1 MTKAKKAREV
11 RTGDIVRMRGGFMR
25 VSETMRD
32 RQGRVIF
39 RSDSFGKPAYSRA
52 TKPEANVRCL

>member
-1 MTKAKKAREV
+1 MAKTKKAAEV
-11 RTGDIVRMRGGFMR
+11 RVGDIVRMRGGFMR

-32 RQGRVIF
+32 VQDRVIF